1 MLGVF
6 SLVMCMYGLIGST
19 MFCWG
24 NPQSCWRL
32 GCVAHFGE
40 LGRTNM
46 QDTMESTMLVVVV
59 EDDIYGGDE
68 KKGRLISM

>member
-1 MLGVF
+1 
-6 SLVMCMYGLIGST
+6 
-19 MFCWG
+19 
-24 NPQSCWRL
+24 
-32 GCVAHFGE
+32 
-40 LGRTNM
+40 M